1 MNFKNH
7 KYQNVKTEDYSDQD
21 QNEQQYFTDDDDHNI
36 QQVINPV
43 YNVNSYLDLNKNNH
57 NNHQPAQKTHTNNK
71 RNNSFLNI
79 ITKAIRNLIDTKNDD
94 QTKSLLD
101 YSNSKQIKID
111 EIKLNKQNN
120 QINFKLQMPFSL
132 FKPEQIEMF
141 QTKKC
146 FRKKT
151 QTNSSESESE
161 FNDYYESDY
170 NKITRK
176 KNKKRCLKSHHQSEQ
191 NLFDLN
197 RKDFTEF
204 SLQSLSSYH
213 NKSNMNESNRR
224 NINWIIFFTVISVIF
239 NPVIGPIA
247 FCYAIKSKLLSL
259 NDIEKSTRFKQTA
272 KQLVIASL
280 LVTFMFVLVPFILFM
295 YQNEIFRINQ
305 TLNNSTN
312 LTTTSTTTTT
322 TTNIFTTSS
331 STLFTNSTR
340 LYESNVYLTKI
351 FKTLIATTTTTT
363 KTTTTTTTTTSKP
376 IVLRSYDKLNILI
389 DHDLFKSLK
398 INTDLF
404 QRLKITNQTLILN

>member
-57 NNHQPAQKTHTNNK
+57 NNHQPAHKTHTNNK

-79 ITKAIRNLIDTKNDD
+79 ITKAIRNLINTKNDD

-132 FKPEQIEMF
+132 FKPEQIKMF

-151 QTNSSESESE
+151 QTNSSESESVSSE
-161 FNDYYESDY
+161 FNDHYESDY

-213 NKSNMNESNRR
+213 NKSNMNDSNRR
-224 NINWIIFFTVISVIF
+224 VINWIIFFTVISVIF
-239 NPVIGPIA
+239 NPLIGPIA

-259 NDIEKSTRFKQTA
+259 NDIEKSTRFKKTA

-312 LTTTSTTTTT
+312 LTTTSTTT
-322 TTNIFTTSS
+322 NIFTTSS

-351 FKTLIATTTTTT
+351 FKTLIA
-363 KTTTTTTTTTSKP
+363 TTTTTTSKP